1 MIDAK
6 CEPVSVE
13 FPLRGE
19 WYCPNTPGSKIP
31 SHGTNRFGS
40 RYAYDFVQVDWKR
53 KGRPAYRTNIGQYLF
68 FGVPI
73 ENYYCWGL
81 EVFAPCDG
89 IVVKAEDGFK
99 ERAKTKWL
107 SDLYSARKYAHN
119 FNPNKDDTQSVA
131 GNYIIMG

>member
-6 CEPVSVE
+6 REPVSLE

-19 WYCPNTPGSKIP
+19 WYCPNTPGNKIP

-53 KGRPAYRTNIGQYLF
+53 KGRPAYRTNFGQYLF

-73 ENYYCWGL
+73 ENYYCWGQ

-89 IVVKAEDGFK
+89 IVVKAEDGCK
-99 ERAKTKWL
+99 ERRRSGFQICVTLIKML
-107 SDLYSARKYAHN
+107 VILIRRKMT
-119 FNPNKDDTQSVA
+119 FNPLLVTISL
-131 GNYIIMG
+131 